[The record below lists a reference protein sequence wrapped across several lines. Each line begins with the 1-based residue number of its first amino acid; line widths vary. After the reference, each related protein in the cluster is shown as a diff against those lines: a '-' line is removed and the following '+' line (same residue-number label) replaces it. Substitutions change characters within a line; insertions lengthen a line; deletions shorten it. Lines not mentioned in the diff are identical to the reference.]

1 MFTLTL
7 TFMCYYTVP
16 VVYEFKSTR
25 RYDGTT
31 WYLLVRKK
39 IQLESGSGTMR
50 RYYHQNQLQVKV

>member
-25 RYDGTT
+25 IR
-31 WYLLVRKK
+31 YLLVRKK

-50 RYYHQNQLQVKV
+50 RYDHQNQLQVKV